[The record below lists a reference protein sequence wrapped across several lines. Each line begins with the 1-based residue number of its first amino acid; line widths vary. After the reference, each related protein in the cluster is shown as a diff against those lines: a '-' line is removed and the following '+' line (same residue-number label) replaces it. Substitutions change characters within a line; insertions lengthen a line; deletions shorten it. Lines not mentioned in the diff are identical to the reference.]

1 MLVDE
6 TVSFEADI
14 LPLFT
19 QKDIEHMDRLR
30 VHLSDYAYMSDP
42 TNDHANAHHVH
53 ECVSIGEM
61 PPANSGEEPWRPEQ
75 VELFSRW
82 MAAGYQH

>member
-1 MLVDE
+1 MDDM
-6 TVSFEADI
+6 VSFEADI

-19 QKDIEHMDRLR
+19 QKDIEHMEPLR
-30 VHLSDYAYMSDP
+30 VHLGDYVYMSDP
-42 TNDHANAHHVH
+42 KGDHANAHHVY

-61 PPANSGEEPWRPEQ
+61 PPANSGEEPWGPEQ

-82 MAAGYQH
+82 MKGGYQP

>member
-1 MLVDE
+1 VGD

-19 QKDIEHMDRLR
+19 QKDIKHMDPMGVR
-30 VHLSDYAYMSDP
+30 LSDYAYMSDP
-42 TNDHANAHHVH
+42 SNDHVNAHRVY

-61 PPANSGEEPWRPEQ
+61 PPANSGEESWQPDQ

-82 MAAGYQH
+82 MAGGYQP